1 MPSSPIQ
8 RPAPLATLVA
18 TLLALAACGYT
29 PPPRADTSSP
39 AYQTAIDACQDTVSS
54 AVNKQNA
61 KTGLAWLASPV
72 RRWSQIGD
80 GVSACM
86 AQKGYGRTRACT
98 PAELRQGN
106 RSSNMVVTA
115 SGIQC
120 FDPGTRQTAP

>member
-1 MPSSPIQ
+1 MPRSIQ
-8 RPAPLATLVA
+8 RTAV
-18 TLLALAACGYT
+18 LAALLVPASCGYT
-29 PPPRADTSSP
+29 PPPRTDTSSP
-39 AYQTAIDACQDTVSS
+39 TYQTAVDACDDAVSS
-54 AVNKQNA
+54 AVNKRNA

-106 RSSNMVVTA
+106 RSPNLVVTA

-120 FDPGTRQTAP
+120 SDPGIR